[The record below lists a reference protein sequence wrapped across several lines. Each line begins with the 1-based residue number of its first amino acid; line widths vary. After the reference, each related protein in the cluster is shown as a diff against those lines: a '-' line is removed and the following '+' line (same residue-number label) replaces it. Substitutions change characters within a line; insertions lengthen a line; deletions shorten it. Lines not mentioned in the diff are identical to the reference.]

1 MLDTQLVYSCIVQY
15 NYHFILVNVQD
26 LPTLKSKKSN
36 HIGLI
41 LIRIDSPGHFWTNF
55 CPWELLNIGPL
66 KTGFPKLITKL
77 REGWIN
83 TISSNRPTP
92 PLWASIST
100 QNCIFIMQRE

>member
-41 LIRIDSPGHFWTNF
+41 LIRIDSPGHF
-55 CPWELLNIGPL
+55 
-66 KTGFPKLITKL
+66 
-77 REGWIN
+77 
-83 TISSNRPTP
+83 
-92 PLWASIST
+92 
-100 QNCIFIMQRE
+100 